1 MLCLSHTLASSDLS
15 ADDISDM
22 IVPLLSMLLCADEDD
37 RVGWDADEEDAA
49 AAAATSPL
57 SLPFDREACL
67 EEVLD
72 EAAGEMV
79 AAAGEDRELPFF
91 SYTRSISARLGLILS
106 SALAP
111 MSIASMLRRVSSDEP
126 ERLLSVLLA
135 EAILVNG
142 GLAVESDIGCVGGGC
157 RFRLLLVGLVR
168 VSSRNL
174 PMGEVTPGEDEL
186 VLATRSPLV
195 FWGEPFFVRPCPSTN
210 VGLAPCSEL
219 KSPAHFTLAL
229 RWGGGLVDQ
238 PDGLGEL
245 APLAFSADFSGEE
258 CGEEFPRESATSPP
272 DDVLLMGPSGERDLL
287 KLLGGKDSALGSEY
301 VRLKKLP

>member
-1 MLCLSHTLASSDLS
+1 MPRLSHTLASSDLS
-15 ADDISDM
+15 ADDSSDM
-22 IVPLLSMLLCADEDD
+22 IVSLLSMLLCADEDD
-37 RVGWDADEEDAA
+37 RVGWDADEEDA

-126 ERLLSVLLA
+126 EWLLSVLFA

-142 GLAVESDIGCVGGGC
+142 GLAVESDIGCVGGGR
-157 RFRLLLVGLVR
+157 RFRLLLVGLVPL

-174 PMGEVTPGEDEL
+174 PMGDGTTGEDEP

-195 FWGEPFFVRPCPSTN
+195 FWGEPFFVRPRPSTN

-229 RWGGGLVDQ
+229 CWGVGLVDQ
-238 PDGLGEL
+238 PDGPGEL